1 MMFIPVWAIVIA
13 AIGLIIYFDRS
24 EKSARLAEQAAERAE
39 ERAEMEQAFADYK
52 SDRTYT
58 I

>member
-1 MMFIPVWAIVIA
+1 MFIPVWAIVIA